1 MRITVANVM
10 NALIEVFPAAHCEK
24 ALVNLLKG
32 TSVRLTPE
40 SEAALEV
47 LEAAGAEWYTRYT
60 ADGETLACLNQPN
73 SNVANALAEAFSR
86 K

>member
-1 MRITVANVM
+1 MRITVAKVM
-10 NALIEVFPAAHCEK
+10 NALLEVFPAAHCEK

-32 TSVRLTPE
+32 SSVRLTPE

-73 SNVANALAEAFSR
+73 SNVANALADSFSR

>member
-10 NALIEVFPAAHCEK
+10 NALLDVFPAVKCEK
-24 ALVNLLKG
+24 AIVNLLKG
-32 TSVRLTPE
+32 SSVRLTPE

-47 LEAAGAEWYTRYT
+47 LEAAGAEWFTRYT

-73 SNVANALAEAFSR
+73 SNVANALAAAFAA